1 MIIRKRVIFLENI
14 INKIIELD
22 EQAKRKIKTIK
33 EKEENIEIYINEKLK
48 IEKEKIDNKFLY
60 KKRKIQKKYDLNFEQ
75 SKLKID
81 EYKKK
86 QITELQKI
94 YEQEKQD
101 IMQKIVESIIFKEN

>member
-1 MIIRKRVIFLENI
+1 MILLENI

-22 EQAKRKIKTIK
+22 ENAKRKIRTIK

-60 KKRKIQKKYDLNFEQ
+60 KKRNIQEKYDLNFEQ

-81 EYKKK
+81 EYKKN
-86 QITELQKI
+86 QIMEWQKV

-101 IMQKIVESIIFKEN
+101 IMQKIVQSIILKES